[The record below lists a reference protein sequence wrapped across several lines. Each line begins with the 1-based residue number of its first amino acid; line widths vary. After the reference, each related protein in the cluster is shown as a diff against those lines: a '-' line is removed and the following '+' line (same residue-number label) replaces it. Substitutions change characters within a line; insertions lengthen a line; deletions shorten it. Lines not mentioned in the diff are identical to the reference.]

1 MRQNF
6 VYLIV
11 ISLLLGAC
19 KQNRMD
25 VDVSDVKIKPIIT
38 LRLENDLFSLNEVNY
53 TQKTNEIKGKYGSF
67 YDRYIFSFL
76 NKRGAYDSTSKPSI
90 LKFIADK
97 DMKNAYRYVKT
108 IYTDSKIEELNSE
121 INNCAKR
128 FKYHFP
134 KRNLPIKLVTCT
146 NCFNYSVAYVDSN
159 LVVGLDNYLGDTAIF
174 YQMLQLPQYKTRCMN
189 QNYILPDLVR
199 GWILTEFDNSEPVNT
214 LLYHTIFYG
223 KLYYCMSALLP
234 DTPDSLLIGYTK
246 EQLKYCKTNEKN
258 SWAFFA
264 EKNRLYEN
272 NLKIVQE
279 LTAEGPFTGAI
290 SRQCPP
296 RIAMWVGWQIVK
308 SYMDKNENVTLEQ
321 LMTEKDAQK
330 ILSKSKYRP

>member
-1 MRQNF
+1 MRPNF

-11 ISLLLGAC
+11 ISFLLNAC
-19 KQNRMD
+19 KQNNLD
-25 VDVSDVKIKPIIT
+25 VDTSNIKINEIKT
-38 LRLENDLFSLNEVNY
+38 LRLENDFFALTEGNY
-53 TQKTNEIKGKYGSF
+53 LAKTNDIKNKYGTF

-76 NKRGAYDSTSKPSI
+76 NKRGAFDSTSKPTI

-97 DMKNAYRYVKT
+97 DMKAAYKAVKT
-108 IYTDSKIEELNSE
+108 IYTDAKLQD
-121 INNCAKR
+121 INTEVNDCAKR

-134 KRNLPIKLVTCT
+134 KRNLPNKLVTCT
-146 NCFNYSVAYVDSN
+146 NCFNYSVAYVDSA

-199 GWILTEFDNSEPVNT
+199 GWLLTEFDNAEPVNT

-223 KLYYCMSALLP
+223 KLYYCINALLP
-234 DTPDSLLIGYTK
+234 NTPDSLLIGYSQK
-246 EQLKYCKTNEKN
+246 QLNYCKANEKN
-258 SWAFFA
+258 SWAYFA

-279 LTAEGPFTGAI
+279 LSAEGPFTGAI
-290 SRQCPP
+290 SRECPP

-308 SYMDKNENVTLEQ
+308 SYMNKNENVTLEQ

-330 ILSKSKYRP
+330 ILNKSKYRP

>member
-6 VYLIV
+6 VFVLV
-11 ISLLLGAC
+11 ISILLMGC
-19 KQNRMD
+19 KQSNLD
-25 VDVSDVKIKPIIT
+25 VDISSIKINTINSF
-38 LRLENDLFSLNEVNY
+38 RLEDDLFALTEANY
-53 TQKTNEIKGKYGSF
+53 TQKTNAFKTKYGNF

-97 DMKNAYRYVKT
+97 DMKAAYKAVKYM
-108 IYTDSKIEELNSE
+108 YTDAKLQEITAE
-121 INNCAKR
+121 INDCAKR
-128 FKYHFP
+128 FKFHFP
-134 KRNLPIKLVTCT
+134 KRRLPAKLVTCT
-146 NCFNYSVAYVDSN
+146 NCFNYSVAYVDSA

-189 QNYILPDLVR
+189 QNYIVSDLVR
-199 GWILTEFDNSEPVNT
+199 GWLLTEFDNAEPVNT

-223 KLYYCMSALLP
+223 KLYYCINALLP
-234 DTPDSLLIGYTK
+234 NTPDSLLIGYSQK
-246 EQLKYCKTNEKN
+246 QLDYCKINEKN

-272 NLKIVQE
+272 SLKTVQE
-279 LTAEGPFTGAI
+279 LTADGPFTGAI
-290 SRQCPP
+290 SRDCPP

-308 SYMDKNENVTLEQ
+308 SYMNKNKNVTLDQ

>member
-1 MRQNF
+1 MRQNL
-6 VYLIV
+6 VYLIL
-11 ISLLLGAC
+11 ISLLLSNC

-25 VDVSDVKIKPIIT
+25 VDVSDVKIKPIVT
-38 LRLENDLFSLNEVNY
+38 LRLENDLFSLNETNY
-53 TQKTNEIKGKYGSF
+53 SEKTSQIKKKYGTF

-76 NKRGAYDSTSKPSI
+76 NKRGAYDSTSKLSI

-97 DMKNAYRYVKT
+97 DMKNACKYVKT
-108 IYTDSKIEELNSE
+108 IYNDDKIKELNAE
-121 INNCAKR
+121 INTCAKR

-134 KRNLPIKLVTCT
+134 DRHLPKNLVTCT
-146 NCFNYSVAYVDSN
+146 NCFNYSIAYVDSN

-199 GWILTEFDNSEPVNT
+199 GWLLTEFDNSEPVNT
-214 LLYHTIFYG
+214 LVYHTIFYG

-246 EQLKYCKTNEKN
+246 KQLDYCKANEKN

-321 LMTEKDAQK
+321 LMMEKDAQK

>member
-11 ISLLLGAC
+11 ISFLLGAC

-25 VDVSDVKIKPIIT
+25 VDISDIKIKPIET
-38 LRLENDLFSLNEVNY
+38 LRLENDLFSLNEANY
-53 TQKTNEIKGKYGSF
+53 LNKTNEIKNKYGAF
-67 YDRYIFSFL
+67 YDRYVFSFL
-76 NKRGAYDSTSKPSI
+76 NKRGAYDSTSKPAI

-97 DMKNAYRYVKT
+97 DMRNAYNYVKF
-108 IYTDSKIEELNSE
+108 IYTDSKIQELNEE
-121 INNCAKR
+121 INECAKR

-134 KRNLPIKLVTCT
+134 KKSLPNKLVTCT

-199 GWILTEFDNSEPVNT
+199 GWLLTEFDNAEPVNT
-214 LLYHTIFYG
+214 LLFHTIFYG

-234 DTPDSLLIGYTK
+234 ETPDSLLIGYTK
-246 EQLKYCKTNEKN
+246 QQLTYCKANEKN
-258 SWAFFA
+258 AWSFFA

-321 LMTEKDAQK
+321 LMMEKDAQK

>member
-1 MRQNF
+1 MRTNF
-6 VYLIV
+6 VYYIIFGFLFC
-11 ISLLLGAC
+11 AC
-19 KQNRMD
+19 KQNNLD
-25 VDVSDVKIKPIIT
+25 VDTSNIKINEIKT
-38 LRLENDLFSLNEVNY
+38 LRLENDFFALTEDNY
-53 TQKTNEIKGKYGSF
+53 LSKTHDIKNKYGSF

-76 NKRGAYDSTSKPSI
+76 NEKGAYDSTSKPSI
-90 LKFIADK
+90 LKFIEDK
-97 DMKNAYRYVKT
+97 DMKAAYKAVKT
-108 IYTDSKIEELNSE
+108 IYTNTKLQELSTE
-121 INNCAKR
+121 INECAKR

-134 KRNLPIKLVTCT
+134 NRNLPNKLVTCT
-146 NCFNYSVAYVDSN
+146 NCFNYSVAYVDSA

-174 YQMLQLPQYKTRCMN
+174 YQMLQLPQYKTRCMS

-199 GWILTEFDNSEPVNT
+199 GWILTEFDNAEPVNT

-223 KLYYCMSALLP
+223 KLYYCISALLP
-234 DTPDSLLIGYTK
+234 NTADTLLIGYSQK
-246 EQLKYCKTNEKN
+246 QLNYCKSNEKN

-290 SRQCPP
+290 SRECPP

-308 SYMDKNENVTLEQ
+308 SYMKKNENVTLEQ

>member
-11 ISLLLGAC
+11 TSLLIVAC

-25 VDVSDVKIKPIIT
+25 VDISDINIKKINT
-38 LRLENDLFSLNEVNY
+38 FRLENDLFSLNETNY
-53 TQKTNEIKGKYGSF
+53 NNKTNEFKTKYGTF

-76 NKRGAYDSTSKPSI
+76 NKRGAYDSSSKASI
-90 LKFIADK
+90 LNFIKDK
-97 DMKNAYRYVKT
+97 DMRNAYNYVKA
-108 IYTDSKIEELNSE
+108 IYPDSKLNDLTTELND
-121 INNCAKR
+121 CAKR
-128 FKYHFP
+128 FNYHFP
-134 KRNLPIKLVTCT
+134 KRNLPIKLITCT
-146 NCFNYSVAYVDSN
+146 NCFNYSVAYVDSA
-159 LVVGLDNYLGDTAIF
+159 LVVGLDNYLGDTSIF
-174 YQMLQLPQYKTRCMN
+174 YQLLQLPQYKTRCMN
-189 QNYILPDLVR
+189 HNYILPDLVR
-199 GWILTEFDNSEPVNT
+199 GWLLTEFDNSEPVNT

-223 KLYYCMSALLP
+223 KLYYCMSAILP
-234 DTPDSLLIGYTK
+234 NTPDSLLIGYTK
-246 EQLKYCKTNEKN
+246 KQLDYCKANEKN

-272 NLKIVQE
+272 NLKIIQE

-308 SYMDKNENVTLEQ
+308 SYMNKNESVTLEQ
-321 LMTEKDAQK
+321 LMLEKDAQK
-330 ILSKSKYRP
+330 ILNKSKYRP

>member
-6 VYLIV
+6 VFVLV
-11 ISLLLGAC
+11 ISILLMGC
-19 KQNRMD
+19 KQSNLD
-25 VDVSDVKIKPIIT
+25 VDISSIKINTINSF
-38 LRLENDLFSLNEVNY
+38 RLEDDLFALTEANY
-53 TQKTNEIKGKYGSF
+53 TQKTNAFKTKYGNF

-76 NKRGAYDSTSKPSI
+76 NKRGAYDSTSKPTI
-90 LKFIADK
+90 LKFISDK
-97 DMKNAYRYVKT
+97 DMKAAYKAVKY
-108 IYTDSKIEELNSE
+108 IYTDAKLQEITAE
-121 INNCAKR
+121 INDCAKR

-134 KRNLPIKLVTCT
+134 NRNLPNKLVTCT
-146 NCFNYSVAYVDSN
+146 NCFNYSVAYVDSA

-189 QNYILPDLVR
+189 QNYIVPDLVR
-199 GWILTEFDNSEPVNT
+199 GWLLTEFDNAEPVNT

-223 KLYYCMSALLP
+223 KLYYCINALLP
-234 DTPDSLLIGYTK
+234 NTPDSLLIGYTQK
-246 EQLKYCKTNEKN
+246 QLNYCKANEKN

-272 NLKIVQE
+272 SLKTVQE

-290 SRQCPP
+290 SRDCPP

-308 SYMDKNENVTLEQ
+308 SYMNKNKNVTLDQ

>member
-11 ISLLLGAC
+11 ISFLLSAC

-25 VDVSDVKIKPIIT
+25 VDVSDIKIKPIET
-38 LRLENDLFSLNEVNY
+38 LRLENDLFSLSETNY
-53 TQKTNEIKGKYGSF
+53 LNKTNEFKNKYGAF

-97 DMKNAYRYVKT
+97 DMRNAYNGVKI
-108 IYTDSKIEELNSE
+108 IYTDTKIQELNRE
-121 INNCAKR
+121 INDCAKR

-134 KRNLPIKLVTCT
+134 KRNLPNKLVTCT

-199 GWILTEFDNSEPVNT
+199 GWLLTEFDNSEPVNT
-214 LLYHTIFYG
+214 LLFHTIFYG

-234 DTPDSLLIGYTK
+234 ETPDSLLIGYTK
-246 EQLKYCKTNEKN
+246 QQLAYCKANEKN

-321 LMTEKDAQK
+321 LMMEKDAQK